1 MITVFSFVRSFFSS
15 SCYVCLEAA
24 NGACDAIVASA
35 ALSLALSL
43 SLFSFCHILNRILTT
58 RVKLISIIEWRLIQS
73 KRPSLQAFLRT
84 NLYSQ
89 IFSEANQNEREEE
102 EREKERKNSMSAQ
115 VVTRSASVLSTKSF
129 ERILFRVP
137 PPPLSLSLSR
147 ARAYTNEARGATA
160 TERHLGPDLQDTESS
175 SHVLRPRSLG
185 LVKALAWTSSL
196 VLGIYLVGIH
206 DWDSSTQHLQGRGQR
221 GKKNVFSEIKPQIK
235 KAFTLMH
242 GEGGERQGRITTTT
256 TTTQKTREE
265 GRNV

>member
-1 MITVFSFVRSFFSS
+1 
-15 SCYVCLEAA
+15 
-24 NGACDAIVASA
+24 
-35 ALSLALSL
+35 
-43 SLFSFCHILNRILTT
+43 
-58 RVKLISIIEWRLIQS
+58 
-73 KRPSLQAFLRT
+73 
-84 NLYSQ
+84 
-89 IFSEANQNEREEE
+89 
-102 EREKERKNSMSAQ
+102 MSAQ